1 MGFEETMRVQG
12 PATWTAASGRDY
24 ARPGTGQRQ
33 PAPSHPAEARTP
45 REALSYIKV
54 LYKSGRMEELATL
67 LRSRA
72 VFREAWLMLQQSSRA
87 DFPEAAAG
95 GGPAGP
101 KDTESIADLPV
112 PLISPS
118 RFSPNPESP
127 GAEAAP
133 ELPAR
138 APNPAPAP
146 GLPPPGQAGYLLRK
160 ALGAYQSQDG
170 FFSREPAGSR
180 RLSLRV

>member
-1 MGFEETMRVQG
+1 MRVEG

-24 ARPGTGQRQ
+24 ARPGTRQRQ
-33 PAPSHPAEARTP
+33 PAPPHPAEARTP
-45 REALSYIKV
+45 REALSYIEV

-87 DFPEAAAG
+87 DFPEAAGG

-101 KDTESIADLPV
+101 RDPESPADLPV

-118 RFSPNPESP
+118 RFSPSPESS
-127 GAEAAP
+127 GAGVAP

-138 APNPAPAP
+138 APNPAP
-146 GLPPPGQAGYLLRK
+146 GLPSAGLAGYLLRK

-170 FFSREPAGSR
+170 YFTREPAGSP